1 MNKTDKEYVD
11 AQIESLQERIEKH
24 IKNLYDDMCNKHPLP
39 KLLTGNILSLLDLPK
54 KMGNLSSLWIQK
66 QWTL

>member
-24 IKNLYDDMCNKHPLP
+24 IKNLYDDMCNKHP
-39 KLLTGNILSLLDLPK
+39 
-54 KMGNLSSLWIQK
+54 
-66 QWTL
+66 

>member
-24 IKNLYDDMCNKHPLP
+24 IKKSYMRTVQAP
-39 KLLTGNILSLLDLPK
+39 
-54 KMGNLSSLWIQK
+54 MGVKPRLVTWMQLC
-66 QWTL
+66 